1 MPVTKKTYIPLIELP
16 TVLILNCSQVLPNRM
31 QCWKAGDYLVEEE
44 LPAPTPPVD
53 SGANTGT
60 PEASMHSYQLC
71 AMHATI
77 QQRADAL
84 AAQEEAAGKTQPDP
98 SDPKS
103 IHSKMMQAQGKVQ
116 TTTPPSG
123 EKAAQR

>member
-1 MPVTKKTYIPLIELP
+1 MPVTKKTYTPLIELP
-16 TVLILNCSQVLPNRM
+16 AVLILNCSQVLPNKM

-44 LPAPTPPVD
+44 VPVASQKDSTPAPEP
-53 SGANTGT
+53 
-60 PEASMHSYQLC
+60 SMHSYQLC

-77 QQRADAL
+77 QQRADTL
-84 AAQEEAAGKTQPDP
+84 ATQEESSGHPQPDP

-103 IHSKMMQAQGKVQ
+103 IHSKMMQTQAKVS